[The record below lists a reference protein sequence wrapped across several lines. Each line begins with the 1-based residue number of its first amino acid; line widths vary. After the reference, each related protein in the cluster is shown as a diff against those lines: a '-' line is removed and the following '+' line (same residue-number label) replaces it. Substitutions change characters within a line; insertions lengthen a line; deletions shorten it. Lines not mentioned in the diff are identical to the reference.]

1 MAEGLT
7 LAAWRTRLEA
17 RGHNISEPTWQT
29 VTGFTLYPDA
39 DTGITVGV
47 EPDPT
52 LYRQY
57 RQRSFVAEPE
67 PEQVF
72 RATGCPELPRGRWPE
87 LVACQPP
94 GCWQDFLAG
103 PGSWLLSWLSRFGRV
118 VAWSDHGLPWDGPDC
133 PDYRTWGLEVPA
145 RAAAFFALSDGPEA
159 SRPRLLSVADERFAD
174 AVAAGVLFA
183 SPGMRDCYLA
193 DEAGT
198 EVYLVHHHEKVVVSI
213 PDAGAR
219 EAVLRE
225 RKEAAWL
232 FSDVSGYGSSID
244 DEDEEGDEDDAPV
257 DA

>member
-17 RGHNISEPTWQT
+17 RGHHITEPTWPT
-29 VTGFTLYPDA
+29 VMGFTLYPDA
-39 DTGITVGV
+39 DTVITVGV
-47 EPDPT
+47 EPDAT

-57 RQRSFVAEPE
+57 RQRFFVVEPE

-72 RATGCPELPRGRWPE
+72 RVTGCPELPRGRWLD

-103 PGSWLLSWLSRFGRV
+103 PGSWLLSRLSRFGRI
-118 VAWSDHGLPWDGPDC
+118 VAWSDRGLPWDELDC

-145 RAAAFFALSDGPEA
+145 RATDFFASSDGPEA
-159 SRPRLLSVADERFAD
+159 SRPRLLSVEDERFAD
-174 AVAAGVLFA
+174 AVAACVLFA
-183 SPGMRDCYLA
+183 LPCLRDCYLA
-193 DEAGT
+193 DEEAS

-219 EAVLRE
+219 ERLLRE
-225 RKEAAWL
+225 LREAAWL
-232 FSDVSGYGSSID
+232 FRDVSGYGSSID
-244 DEDEEGDEDDAPV
+244 EADDA
-257 DA
+257 